1 VYSFDNGI
9 WVHTPNDDN
18 LDMSNIYWHTKFM
31 RKELFKTS
39 SSGLKSSLR
48 MNLVCQ

>member
-31 RKELFKTS
+31 RKELFKPLLDV
-39 SSGLKSSLR
+39 LKSSLR